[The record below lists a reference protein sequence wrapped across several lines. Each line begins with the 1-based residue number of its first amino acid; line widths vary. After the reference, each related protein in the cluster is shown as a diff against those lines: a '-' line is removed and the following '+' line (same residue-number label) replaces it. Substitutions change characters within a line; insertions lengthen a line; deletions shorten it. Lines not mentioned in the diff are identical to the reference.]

1 MPTSR
6 GITIMTENLHE
17 IYESDDWK
25 KLEKIDNTIIL
36 DYVWEDME
44 MMDTIREWIKDTYED

>member
-1 MPTSR
+1 
-6 GITIMTENLHE
+6 MTNELQKV
-17 IYESDDWK
+17 YESDDWK
-25 KLEKIDNTIIL
+25 KLEKISNTIIL

>member
-1 MPTSR
+1 
-6 GITIMTENLHE
+6 MTNE
-17 IYESDDWK
+17 IQKVYETDDWK

-44 MMDTIREWIKDTYED
+44 MIDTIREWIKDTYED

>member
-1 MPTSR
+1 
-6 GITIMTENLHE
+6 MTNE
-17 IYESDDWK
+17 IQKVYETDDWK

>member
-1 MPTSR
+1 MAN
-6 GITIMTENLHE
+6 ELQKV
-17 IYESDDWK
+17 YESDDWK

>member
-1 MPTSR
+1 
-6 GITIMTENLHE
+6 MTEK
-17 IYESDDWK
+17 IDYESDDWK

>member
-1 MPTSR
+1 
-6 GITIMTENLHE
+6 MTNE
-17 IYESDDWK
+17 IKKVYESDDWK

-44 MMDTIREWIKDTYED
+44 MIDTIREWIKDTYED

>member
-1 MPTSR
+1 MAN
-6 GITIMTENLHE
+6 ELQKV
-17 IYESDDWK
+17 YESDDWK

-44 MMDTIREWIKDTYED
+44 MIDTIREWIKDTYED

>member
-1 MPTSR
+1 
-6 GITIMTENLHE
+6 MTEQ
-17 IYESDDWK
+17 IDYESDDWK

>member
-1 MPTSR
+1 
-6 GITIMTENLHE
+6 MTNELQKV
-17 IYESDDWK
+17 YESDDWK

>member
-1 MPTSR
+1 
-6 GITIMTENLHE
+6 MTNE
-17 IYESDDWK
+17 IKKVYESDDWK